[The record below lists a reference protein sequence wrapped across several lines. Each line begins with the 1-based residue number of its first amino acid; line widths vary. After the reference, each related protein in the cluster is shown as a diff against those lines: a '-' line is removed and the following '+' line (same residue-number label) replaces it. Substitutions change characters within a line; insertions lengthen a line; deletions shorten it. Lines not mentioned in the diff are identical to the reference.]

1 MKKLVLALSL
11 MSICHSAHASDLFT
25 HSFKKDLREEK
36 VAPMPYLLKAI
47 RKHPSKKRFIL
58 RFFMMGPMERFTTV
72 VNVNLKTKV
81 TYLRTSQVGMSTSLT
96 KFTNVDE
103 RKIRQA
109 HRHFLNS
116 PLSPGS
122 DSQFDLLEV
131 IGCPAKVI
139 SNHVIGVRAG

>member
-1 MKKLVLALSL
+1 MKKFTVALLSL
-11 MSICHSAHASDLFT
+11 SLCHCAQASDLFT

-47 RKHPSKKRFIL
+47 RKYPSKKRFIL
-58 RFFMMGPMERFTTV
+58 RFFTMGPMERFTTV

-109 HRHFLNS
+109 YRYYLDS
-116 PLSPGS
+116 PLSPDGAGN
-122 DSQFDLLEV
+122 FGLLQSV
-131 IGCPAKVI
+131 GCPTKII